1 MDIRPCFNAAGNV
14 GPIFLGVALCRM
26 EKGEGFLRK
35 HFREVE
41 KGIFFLKE
49 ILHERVFGGV
59 SVIGKFQICFMR
71 FFIDQFSLT
80 FHDPFICHSGFS
92 RSSHMTQERSQTKAW
107 LMFGIISFQHWVVV
121 NFHKYSFQRFWF

>member
-1 MDIRPCFNAAGNV
+1 
-14 GPIFLGVALCRM
+14 M

-80 FHDPFICHSGFS
+80 FHDPFICTVALAARH
-92 RSSHMTQERSQTKAW
+92 
-107 LMFGIISFQHWVVV
+107 I
-121 NFHKYSFQRFWF
+121 